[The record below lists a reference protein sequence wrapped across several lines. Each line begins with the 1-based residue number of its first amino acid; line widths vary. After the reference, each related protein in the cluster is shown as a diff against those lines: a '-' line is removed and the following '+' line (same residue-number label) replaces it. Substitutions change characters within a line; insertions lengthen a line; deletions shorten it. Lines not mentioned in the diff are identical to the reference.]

1 MKALKPN
8 VDYRYVVAAQHVRN
22 ATDSKVYYFAIL
34 KEDENRFFDS
44 WGRIDPWFDAEVSKF
59 LIRND
64 MGSVFFSDNVNV
76 FSLVDGHYIYELQAR
91 SESIVRICGIIRCSE
106 VPFTPTKSLIAPVD
120 YTDVYKRDMKKKRK
134 DDIENKIREK
144 KNKFVKEHLIDWMTE
159 NDMEANSLMIE
170 YFDLTGHQF
179 SF

>member
-44 WGRIDPWFDAEVSKF
+44 WRRIDPWFDTEAGEF
-59 LIRND
+59 LMRND
-64 MGSVFFSDNVNV
+64 MGSVFFSDNVDV

-91 SESIVRICGIIRCSE
+91 SESVVRIRGIIRVPE
-106 VPFTPTKSLIAPVD
+106 TPFTP
-120 YTDVYKRDMKKKRK
+120 Y
-134 DDIENKIREK
+134 
-144 KNKFVKEHLIDWMTE
+144 
-159 NDMEANSLMIE
+159 
-170 YFDLTGHQF
+170 
-179 SF
+179 